1 MEKTLQN
8 IEVNEY
14 QSGHEISKENLRDV
28 IKWLNK
34 NNMSM
39 ASFKSF
45 LLHVTKI
52 IYYLH
57 ERNSQGKKNNY
68 DLNMIL
74 FEQS

>member
-1 MEKTLQN
+1 
-8 IEVNEY
+8 
-14 QSGHEISKENLRDV
+14 
-28 IKWLNK
+28 
-34 NNMSM
+34 M

-52 IYYLH
+52 INYLH